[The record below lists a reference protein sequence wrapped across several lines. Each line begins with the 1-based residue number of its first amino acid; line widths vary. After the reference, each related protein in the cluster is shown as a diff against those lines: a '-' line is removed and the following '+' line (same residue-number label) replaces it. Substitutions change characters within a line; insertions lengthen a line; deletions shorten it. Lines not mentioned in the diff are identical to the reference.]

1 MAFTFTWTDKVDNVD
16 FNKAKDVNDLAHG
29 IQETQ
34 SAFNALSVPTK
45 VSELQ
50 NDSGYITA
58 AAIPTKVSQLEN
70 DSGYITNSVNHFSV
84 GTRFTISS
92 DDSNRRTDITAYSEA
107 GDSLYLTA
115 YNLNV
120 NASVVRIGPTQ
131 TYIQNVVDP
140 TDSGDAANK
149 AYVDSAIASAITA
162 TLSTAV

>member
-1 MAFTFTWTDKVDNVD
+1 MSNKPMKTLTIGSTTYDIVDTTAREGLNS
-16 FNKAKDVNDLAHG
+16 
-29 IQETQ
+29 I
-34 SAFNALSVPTK
+34 PTK
-45 VSELQ
+45 VSELT
-50 NDSGYITA
+50 NDSGYIT
-58 AAIPTKVSQLEN
+58 
-70 DSGYITNSVNHFSV
+70 DSVNHFSV

-107 GDSLYLTA
+107 GDNLNLTA

-120 NASVVRIGPTQ
+120 NASVVRIEPTQ